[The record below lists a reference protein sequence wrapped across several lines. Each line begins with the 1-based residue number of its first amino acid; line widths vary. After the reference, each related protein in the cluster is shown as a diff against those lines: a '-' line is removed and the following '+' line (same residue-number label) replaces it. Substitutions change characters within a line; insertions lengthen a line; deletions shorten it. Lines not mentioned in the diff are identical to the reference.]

1 MITRTATVLLLGIL
15 VAPTLCLHGQG
26 GSNYSTVGLGD
37 LRLSSGALYDGMAG
51 TSIAMPSDH
60 GINTVNP
67 ALLGNSPFTRLQA
80 SYRFSQHQISSRD
93 GSASQYNSEVDGL
106 LALFSIDTSLGLG
119 VSFGVVPYSGTN
131 YSVER
136 TIGTSTDSG
145 SIAGKSSQTGSGG
158 ISSIQLGV
166 STRVLPTLSAGVSA
180 NVLFGLTSQTEQIVT
195 KVYSERVQ
203 TLRTFDIR
211 GTLLRAGLYYRPN
224 TSWSAGAFISGGS
237 DASYTLTESTVGFLG
252 TATYYD
258 TTSAASRTTGLPLGY
273 GLGVSFHAGRTMLG
287 ADVEITDLSGV
298 TMNVPRWATL
308 GQFMRVSVGLS
319 QTAASYAAT
328 FFDKLGYRAGA
339 AYQRQYYAVNGQN
352 VNEFLGTVGIDFPLG
367 AAATVDLALQGGW
380 RGPESGLSEYFGRF
394 MASISIG
401 EVWFRR
407 FARD

>member
-1 MITRTATVLLLGIL
+1 MIQQRVIILLLAL
-15 VAPTLCLHGQG
+15 LSCASLRLHGQG

-80 SYRFSQHQISSRD
+80 SYRFSQHRISSRD
-93 GSASQYNSEVDGL
+93 GSASQFNSEVDGL

-136 TIGTSTDSG
+136 TIGSAKDSG
-145 SIAGKSSQTGSGG
+145 SIQGLSNQTGSGG
-158 ISSIQLGV
+158 VSSIQLGV
-166 STRVLPTLSAGVSA
+166 STRVLPELSLGVSA
-180 NVLFGLTSQTEQIVT
+180 NVLFGLTSLTEQITT
-195 KVYSERVQ
+195 KNYSERVQ

-211 GTLLRAGLYYRPN
+211 GTLVRAGLFFRPN
-224 TSWSAGAFISGGS
+224 TSWSAGAFVSGGS
-237 DASYTLTESTVGFLG
+237 DASYTLTESIVGFVG
-252 TATYYD
+252 TATYFD
-258 TTSAASRTTGLPLGY
+258 TTTSSSRTTGLPFGY
-273 GLGVSFHAGRTMLG
+273 GLGMSFNSGRTMLG
-287 ADVEITDLSGV
+287 ADVEIANLSGV

-308 GQFMRVSVGLS
+308 GQFMRVSVGLN
-319 QTAASYAAT
+319 QTAASYGAT

-339 AYQRQYYAVNGQN
+339 AYQRQYYSVNGQN

-380 RGPESGLSEYFGRF
+380 RGPDSGLSEYFGRF

-401 EVWFRR
+401 EVWFKR

>member
-1 MITRTATVLLLGIL
+1 MMFIRTTICMALALIAPSIALL
-15 VAPTLCLHGQG
+15 GQG

-67 ALLGNSPFTRLQA
+67 ALLGISPFTRLQA

-93 GSASQYNSEVDGL
+93 GAASQFNSEVDGL
-106 LALFSIDTSLGLG
+106 LALFSIDTSMGLG

-136 TIGTSTDSG
+136 AIRSARDSG
-145 SIAGKSSQTGSGG
+145 AATGTSSQTGSGG

-166 STRVLPTLSAGVSA
+166 STRILPTLSAGVSA
-180 NVLFGLTSQTEQIVT
+180 NVLFGLTSQTEDLRT
-195 KVYSERVQ
+195 EAYSERLQ

-211 GTLLRAGLYYRPN
+211 GTLWRAGLYFQPN
-224 TSWSAGAFISGGS
+224 TSWSAGAFVGTGS
-237 DASYTLTESTVGFLG
+237 DASYTLTQSIVGYVG
-252 TATYYD
+252 TATYFD
-258 TTSAASRTTGLPLGY
+258 TTTTSTSTTGLPLSY
-273 GLGVSFHAGRTMLG
+273 GLGVSFHSGRTTLG
-287 ADVEITDLSGV
+287 ADLEIVDVSRV
-298 TMNVPRWATL
+298 TMNVPQWATL
-308 GQFMRVSVGLS
+308 GQFVRASVGLS
-319 QTAASYAAT
+319 HTAAGYAAT
-328 FFDKLGYRAGA
+328 FFEKLGYRAGL
-339 AYQRQYYAVNGQN
+339 AYQQQYYAVNGRA
-352 VNEFLGTVGIDFPLG
+352 VNEYLGSVGVDFPLG

-380 RGPESGLSEYFGRF
+380 RGPSSGLSEYFGRF
-394 MASISIG
+394 MTSISIG

>member
-1 MITRTATVLLLGIL
+1 MIMRTAIILLLALLSGASML
-15 VAPTLCLHGQG
+15 LQGQG

-80 SYRFSQHQISSRD
+80 SYRFSQHQVSSSD

-136 TIGTSTDSG
+136 VIGSPKDSG
-145 SIAGKSSQTGSGG
+145 SIAGTSSQTGSGG

-166 STRVLPTLSAGVSA
+166 STRILPTLSVGVSA
-180 NVLFGLTSQTEQIVT
+180 NVLFGLTSQTELIST
-195 KVYSERVQ
+195 KVYSERLQ

-211 GTLLRAGLYYRPN
+211 GTLLRAGLFYRPN
-224 TSWSAGAFISGGS
+224 TSWSAGAFVSGGS
-237 DASYTLTESTVGFLG
+237 DASYTLTQSTVGFLG
-252 TATYYD
+252 TAAYFD
-258 TTSAASRTTGLPLGY
+258 TTSTASRTTGLPFGY
-273 GLGVSFHAGRTMLG
+273 GLGMSFQAGRTMLG
-287 ADVEITDLSGV
+287 ADIEITSLSGV
-298 TMNVPRWATL
+298 TMNVPDWATL
-308 GQFMRVSVGLS
+308 GEFMRVSVGLS

-339 AYQRQYYAVNGQN
+339 AYQRQYYSVNGQN
-352 VNEFLGTVGIDFPLG
+352 VDEFLGTVGIDFPLG

-380 RGPESGLSEYFGRF
+380 RGPQIGLSEYFGRF

-401 EVWFRR
+401 EVWFKR
-407 FARD
+407 FSRD

>member
-1 MITRTATVLLLGIL
+1 MITRTATVLLLAIL
-15 VAPTLCLHGQG
+15 AAPTLCLRGQG

-67 ALLGNSPFTRLQA
+67 ALLGISSYTRLQA
-80 SYRFSQHQISSRD
+80 SYRFSQHKISSRD
-93 GSASQYNSEVDGL
+93 GEALQYNSEVDGL

-119 VSFGVVPYSGTN
+119 VSFGVVPYAGTN
-131 YSVER
+131 YSVNR
-136 TIGTSTDSG
+136 VIGSAQDSG
-145 SIAGKSSQTGSGG
+145 SVKGVSNQIGSGG
-158 ISSIQLGV
+158 VSSIQLGA
-166 STRVLPTLSAGVSA
+166 STRILQELSLGVSA
-180 NVLFGLTSQTEQIVT
+180 NVLFGLTSRTEQIT
-195 KVYSERVQ
+195 TSNYSERVQ

-224 TSWSAGAFISGGS
+224 SSWSAGAFVSGGA
-237 DASYTLTESTVGFLG
+237 DATYTLTEATVGYVG
-252 TATYYD
+252 TATYFD
-258 TTSAASRTTGLPLGY
+258 TTTSAARTTGLPFGY
-273 GLGVSFHAGRTMLG
+273 GLGMSFYAGRTILG
-287 ADVEITDLSGV
+287 ADIEVANLSGV
-298 TMNVPRWATL
+298 TMNVPRWAAL
-308 GQFMRVSVGLS
+308 GEFMRVSVGLS

-339 AYQRQYYAVNGQN
+339 AYQRQYYTVNGQN

-380 RGPESGLSEYFGRF
+380 RGPETGLSEYFGRF

-401 EVWFRR
+401 EVWFKR